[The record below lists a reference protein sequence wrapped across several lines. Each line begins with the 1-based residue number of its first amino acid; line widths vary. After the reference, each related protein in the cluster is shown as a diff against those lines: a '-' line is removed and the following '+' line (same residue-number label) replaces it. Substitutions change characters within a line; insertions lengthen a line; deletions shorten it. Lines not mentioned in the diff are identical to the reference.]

1 MNTSEIE
8 WAWAAYSASHGLT
21 WGACE
26 DGIAM
31 IRDYPEFWENEPL
44 STLVDRVQEKRG
56 YKCTFQACQ

>member
-31 IRDYPEFWENEPL
+31 IRDYPEFWGSESL